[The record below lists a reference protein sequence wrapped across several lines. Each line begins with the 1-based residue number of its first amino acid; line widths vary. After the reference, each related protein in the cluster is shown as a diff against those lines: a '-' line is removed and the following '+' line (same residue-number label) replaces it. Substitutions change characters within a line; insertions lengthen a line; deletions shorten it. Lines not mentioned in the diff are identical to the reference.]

1 MYRIPKIVFFLV
13 ALLLVSC
20 DKKYSYIEIVK
31 EKGLMNDLYTEKS
44 LDPETITA
52 INDSLAYLKAYE
64 KYCISV
70 CANKKAS
77 KSLGYSFGEPSS
89 FKLLNSDGLDVYVTA
104 NVDPNAIS
112 EIENRI
118 LESTGCAVSER
129 TPAHIEAISIGDT
142 IILHKKEE
150 WNVKQKE
157 FVPATKTSLY
167 GNKKSLTSDYFIKSF
182 PNGTKAVV
190 LDYYEEKLVNGSLWK
205 VYKVKAES
213 SEGWVADFE
222 IEKIN

>member
-1 MYRIPKIVFFLV
+1 MNKVKKIGLFVICVFFI
-13 ALLLVSC
+13 ACSNKPST
-20 DKKYSYIEIVK
+20 DKNEEEVILNNEEIVNNFP
-31 EKGLMNDLYTEKS
+31 KG
-44 LDPETITA
+44 
-52 INDSLAYLKAYE
+52 
-64 KYCISV
+64 
-70 CANKKAS
+70 
-77 KSLGYSFGEPSS
+77 
-89 FKLLNSDGLDVYVTA
+89 
-104 NVDPNAIS
+104 
-112 EIENRI
+112 
-118 LESTGCAVSER
+118 
-129 TPAHIEAISIGDT
+129 ISIGDT